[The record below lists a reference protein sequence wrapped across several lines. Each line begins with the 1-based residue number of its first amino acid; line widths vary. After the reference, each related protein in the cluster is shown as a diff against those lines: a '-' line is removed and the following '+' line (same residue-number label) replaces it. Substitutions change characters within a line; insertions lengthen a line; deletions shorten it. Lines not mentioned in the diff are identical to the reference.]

1 MARYGRYGGLEP
13 ERFEGSRMSQTL
25 RIINPNW
32 NTAVTESMSS
42 ALDGMRHDGGPQLDC
57 VSLEGGPSALK
68 ARQIRYASRRSSRKT
83 PNPTTRR
90 MRSSSR
96 AISLATDGIC
106 KDAKFMNVAPATAP
120 SAFPSPM
127 SKEVPIPSPRMSA
140 VGRASRRRRRRC
152 HHDGMCRDGKA
163 SSPLGRR
170 SRCSRRLIA
179 P

>member
-1 MARYGRYGGLEP
+1 
-13 ERFEGSRMSQTL
+13 MSQTL

-68 ARQIRYASRRSSRKT
+68 ATQIRYASRRSSRKT

-96 AISLATDGIC
+96 AMSLATDGIC
-106 KDAKFMNVAPATAP
+106 KDA
-120 SAFPSPM
+120 
-127 SKEVPIPSPRMSA
+127 
-140 VGRASRRRRRRC
+140 
-152 HHDGMCRDGKA
+152 
-163 SSPLGRR
+163 
-170 SRCSRRLIA
+170 
-179 P
+179 